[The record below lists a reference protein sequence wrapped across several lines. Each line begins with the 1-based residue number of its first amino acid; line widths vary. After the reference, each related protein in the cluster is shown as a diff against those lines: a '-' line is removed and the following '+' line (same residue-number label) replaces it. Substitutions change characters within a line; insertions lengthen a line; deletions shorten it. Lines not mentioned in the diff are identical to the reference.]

1 MAQTKVVSEKTKWEA
16 GIFTLSPEFPPY
28 PAVTRNRIL
37 SLLERLSELLLERQD
52 RHHSAV
58 MRASPRSAVQAMYSS
73 GVPSSRC
80 GNSELLHI
88 PQGVESETSALV
100 TLPSCSRVTWLLPTS
115 GGQVESTPPPDQAGM
130 SKGLVGNPN
139 PHLGQASRQ

>member
-58 MRASPRSAVQAMYSS
+58 MRASPRSVGGRPRIRLVFLRPAAVT
-73 GVPSSRC
+73 V
-80 GNSELLHI
+80 NSFTF
-88 PQGVESETSALV
+88 PRGWNQRLV
-100 TLPSCSRVTWLLPTS
+100 RL
-115 GGQVESTPPPDQAGM
+115 
-130 SKGLVGNPN
+130 
-139 PHLGQASRQ
+139 